1 MGKIRNNKVI
11 RKYGKSLQF
20 RIFIIFILVGLIPIW
35 VMKYG
40 ILNSYESQ
48 AVRQRGEM
56 VHSSV
61 PLSQNS

>member
-40 ILNSYESQ
+40 F
-48 AVRQRGEM
+48 
-56 VHSSV
+56 
-61 PLSQNS
+61 